1 MTSSTRRAFLG
12 SLTAAGP
19 LTTGCRRK
27 VTVARERP
35 NVILVLTDDQGYAD
49 LACHGNKF
57 LRTPNLD
64 RLHRESVRFTN
75 FHSSP
80 LCSPTRASLMTG
92 RYNYRTGVVDTWV
105 GLAMMRQS
113 EVTLAESLGAAGYRT
128 GIFGKWHLG
137 DNYPLRAMDQGFQE
151 SLVFTDGALGAI
163 GDPAP
168 NTYFDPV
175 LLRNGRPEKT
185 SGYCTKVFFDAAMQF
200 MEKSREQRFFVY
212 LPTNVP
218 HGPLD
223 VAESDAAPYRAM
235 GLDDGT
241 ARVYG
246 MVENL
251 DGHMGRLLR
260 FLETSGLEKDTVLIF
275 MSDNGLA
282 GARYNAGLR
291 DQKGTVYNGGIKV
304 PFFVRAPGR
313 YSAGV
318 DVDRITAHID
328 VNPTLLDICGVKKP
342 EGVHVDGVSLGPL
355 LNGNAASWPDRT
367 LFFQQTR
374 PDPEGIDEPRLFTH
388 CAARSQRYKIVMS
401 AGNKKELYTKAIG
414 PEETEL
420 FDMEK
425 DQGESNNIAKEHP
438 AIVSRMRADYE
449 AWFRDVTRGINP
461 PVRNRLGAPEANP
474 TTLTGQD
481 LRGPRAPFAPWNHRR
496 AELQRNTEPDG
507 FGYWEVEVVRAGEY
521 EITLRFGS
529 ADDEK
534 GALKAGQARLQV
546 GKVSRE
552 QAIAK
557 AARAVAFHLSLEPGE
572 ARLEAALSGQRK
584 DGKSVSPCF
593 VDVKRLG
600 AA

>member
-12 SLTAAGP
+12 SLAAAVP
-19 LTTGCRRK
+19 LATGCRQDAA
-27 VTVARERP
+27 ARERP
-35 NVILVLTDDQGYAD
+35 NVIFVLTDDQGYGD
-49 LACHGNKF
+49 LGCHGNKH

-64 RLHRESVRFTN
+64 RVHLESVRFTN

-80 LCSPTRASLMTG
+80 LCSPTRSSLMTG

-105 GLAMMRQS
+105 GRAMMRAS

-151 SLVFTDGALGAI
+151 ALVFTDGALGAI

-168 NTYFDPV
+168 NSYFDPV
-175 LLRNGRPEKT
+175 LLRNGQPEKT

-200 MEKSREQRFFVY
+200 MEKNREQRFFVY

-251 DGHMGRLLR
+251 DGQMGRLLK
-260 FLETSGLEKDTVLIF
+260 FLETSGLEENTVLIF
-275 MSDNGLA
+275 MSDNGPW

-291 DQKGTVYNGGIKV
+291 DQKGSVYNGGIKV
-304 PFFVRAPGR
+304 PFFVRAPR
-313 YSAGV
+313 RFRSGV
-318 DVDRITAHID
+318 DVDRIAAHID
-328 VNPTLLDICGVKKP
+328 VNPTLLEICGVKKP
-342 EGVHVDGVSLGPL
+342 EGVQMDGVSLAPL
-355 LNGNAASWPDRT
+355 LKGKAANWPDRT
-367 LFFQQTR
+367 LFFQQSR

-388 CAARSQRYKIVMS
+388 CAARSQRYKIVM
-401 AGNKKELYTKAIG
+401 AAANKKESYTKAIG

-420 FDMEK
+420 FDIEK
-425 DQGESNNIAKEHP
+425 DPGESNNIAKERP
-438 AIVSRMRADYE
+438 EIVSRMRAEYE

-461 PVRNRLGAPEANP
+461 PVRNLLGAPEANP

-481 LRGPRAPFAPWNHRR
+481 LRGPRAAHAPWNHHS
-496 AELQRNTEPDG
+496 AERQRNTEPDG
-507 FGYWEVEVVRAGEY
+507 FGYWEVEVVRAGDY

-529 ADDEK
+529 ADEEK
-534 GALKAGQARLQV
+534 ATLKEGKARLQV
-546 GKVSRE
+546 GKLSRE
-552 QAIAK
+552 QPIAK
-557 AARAVAFHLSLEPGE
+557 AARAVTFQLSLEPGE

-584 DGKSVSPCF
+584 DGQIVSPFF